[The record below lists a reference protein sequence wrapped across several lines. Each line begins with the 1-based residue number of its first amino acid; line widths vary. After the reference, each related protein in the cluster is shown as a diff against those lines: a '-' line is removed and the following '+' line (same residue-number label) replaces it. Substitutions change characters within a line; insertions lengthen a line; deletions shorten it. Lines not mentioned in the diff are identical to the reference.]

1 MSIELW
7 AARLERPLTER
18 ETEAMLPLL
27 PPERQE
33 RLLRI
38 KQSEKR
44 REPLC
49 AYLILRHA
57 LWDQYR
63 WRELPPIRLTSLG
76 KPYFPDFP
84 EVHFN
89 LSHTTGAV
97 LVALSGEPVG
107 VERLCLALDIDRIT
121 ADSVCQRLAD
131 AYRYERRGI
140 RLVRLDNSYQLCSA
154 PEFADCIRRAFES
167 RRPARLSQPA
177 LEVLAIIAYY
187 QPVTRAYVDQ
197 VRGVDSAYTVGLLLE
212 RELIEES
219 GRLAVPGRPIL
230 YRTTRNFL
238 RSFGL
243 SSLEELPELPAA
255 SREGEQMALELEARV
270 ARLKAEEA
278 GPEGPEP
285 AGEREP

>member
-1 MSIELW
+1 MELKEIESAIEGVLF
-7 AARLERPLTER
+7 AA
-18 ETEAMLPLL
+18 
-27 PPERQE
+27 
-33 RLLRI
+33 
-38 KQSEKR
+38 
-44 REPLC
+44 
-49 AYLILRHA
+49 
-57 LWDQYR
+57 
-63 WRELPPIRLTSLG
+63 
-76 KPYFPDFP
+76 
-84 EVHFN
+84 
-89 LSHTTGAV
+89 
-97 LVALSGEPVG
+97 GEPVG

-197 VRGVDSAYTVGLLLE
+197 IRGVDSAYTVGLLLE
-212 RELIEES
+212 RELIEEC

-230 YRTTRNFL
+230 YRTTKNFL

-243 SSLEELPELPAA
+243 SSLEELPELPDA
-255 SREGEQMALELEARV
+255 SQESGQLTLELEAAV
-270 ARLKAEEA
+270 ARLRAEESGQTVQEDGA
-278 GPEGPEP
+278 AHP
-285 AGEREP
+285 AQEETE

>member
-57 LWDQYR
+57 LWEQYR

-76 KPYFPDFP
+76 KPDFPDFP

-107 VERLCLALDIDRIT
+107 VDIEHIRPVSERAMR
-121 ADSVCQRLAD
+121 RLAD
-131 AYRYERRGI
+131 VTTE
-140 RLVRLDNSYQLCSA
+140 
-154 PEFADCIRRAFES
+154 RAFFQS
-167 RRPARLSQPA
+167 WVRR
-177 LEVLAIIAYY
+177 
-187 QPVTRAYVDQ
+187 
-197 VRGVDSAYTVGLLLE
+197 
-212 RELIEES
+212 
-219 GRLAVPGRPIL
+219 
-230 YRTTRNFL
+230 
-238 RSFGL
+238 
-243 SSLEELPELPAA
+243 
-255 SREGEQMALELEARV
+255 EARV
-270 ARLKAEEA
+270 KRTGSGIVTMMRTEA
-278 GPEGPEP
+278 PLNRGEFYYEVDAFHGYAAGVAAGQPEP
-285 AGEREP
+285 PQPVHRLMLDQLL

>member
-107 VERLCLALDIDRIT
+107 VDIEHIRPVSERAMR
-121 ADSVCQRLAD
+121 RLAD
-131 AYRYERRGI
+131 VTTERAFFQSWVRREARGQAQRRRRGDHAGVGDPAPAWGAI
-140 RLVRLDNSYQLCSA
+140 LFSGHLSGLCGGSGH
-154 PEFADCIRRAFES
+154 PDGG
-167 RRPARLSQPA
+167 PPG
-177 LEVLAIIAYY
+177 
-187 QPVTRAYVDQ
+187 Q
-197 VRGVDSAYTVGLLLE
+197 VRKY
-212 RELIEES
+212 
-219 GRLAVPGRPIL
+219 
-230 YRTTRNFL
+230 
-238 RSFGL
+238 
-243 SSLEELPELPAA
+243 SLDEMM
-255 SREGEQMALELEARV
+255 G
-270 ARLKAEEA
+270 
-278 GPEGPEP
+278 
-285 AGEREP
+285 

>member
-57 LWDQYR
+57 LWEQYR

-107 VERLCLALDIDRIT
+107 VDIEHIRPVSERAMR
-121 ADSVCQRLAD
+121 RLAD
-131 AYRYERRGI
+131 VTTERAFFQSWVRREALARCEITPCLRFWYNSGGEKRRRGTAPPSPGRFI
-140 RLVRLDNSYQLCSA
+140 RSSAKAAAPPHPSA
-154 PEFADCIRRAFES
+154 PQS
-167 RRPARLSQPA
+167 
-177 LEVLAIIAYY
+177 
-187 QPVTRAYVDQ
+187 
-197 VRGVDSAYTVGLLLE
+197 
-212 RELIEES
+212 S
-219 GRLAVPGRPIL
+219 G
-230 YRTTRNFL
+230 
-238 RSFGL
+238 
-243 SSLEELPELPAA
+243 
-255 SREGEQMALELEARV
+255 
-270 ARLKAEEA
+270 
-278 GPEGPEP
+278 
-285 AGEREP
+285 

>member
-57 LWDQYR
+57 LWEQYR

-107 VERLCLALDIDRIT
+107 VDI
-121 ADSVCQRLAD
+121 
-131 AYRYERRGI
+131 E
-140 RLVRLDNSYQLCSA
+140 
-154 PEFADCIRRAFES
+154 
-167 RRPARLSQPA
+167 LS
-177 LEVLAIIAYY
+177 
-187 QPVTRAYVDQ
+187 
-197 VRGVDSAYTVGLLLE
+197 
-212 RELIEES
+212 LIH
-219 GRLAVPGRPIL
+219 I
-230 YRTTRNFL
+230 
-238 RSFGL
+238 
-243 SSLEELPELPAA
+243 
-255 SREGEQMALELEARV
+255 
-270 ARLKAEEA
+270 
-278 GPEGPEP
+278 
-285 AGEREP
+285 

>member
-1 MSIELW
+1 MELKEIESAIEGVLF
-7 AARLERPLTER
+7 AA
-18 ETEAMLPLL
+18 
-27 PPERQE
+27 
-33 RLLRI
+33 
-38 KQSEKR
+38 
-44 REPLC
+44 
-49 AYLILRHA
+49 
-57 LWDQYR
+57 
-63 WRELPPIRLTSLG
+63 
-76 KPYFPDFP
+76 
-84 EVHFN
+84 
-89 LSHTTGAV
+89 
-97 LVALSGEPVG
+97 GEPVG

-140 RLVRLDNSYQLCSA
+140 RLVRLDTSYQLCSA
-154 PEFADCIRRAFES
+154 PEFAPYIRKTLENRK
-167 RRPARLSQPA
+167 PARLSQPA
-177 LEVLAIIAYY
+177 LEVLAVIAYY

>member
-57 LWDQYR
+57 LWEQYR

-107 VERLCLALDIDRIT
+107 VERLCLGLEVDRAT
-121 ADSVCQRLAD
+121 MDAVAQRLMD
-131 AYRYERRGI
+131 RYSYERRGI
-140 RLVRLDNSYQLCSA
+140 RLVRLDTSYQLCSA
-154 PEFADCIRRAFES
+154 PEFAPYIRKTLENRK
-167 RRPARLSQPA
+167 PARLSQPA
-177 LEVLAIIAYY
+177 LEVLAVIAYY

-197 VRGVDSAYTVGLLLE
+197 IRGVDSAYTVGLLLD
-212 RELIEES
+212 RHLIEEC
-219 GRLAVPGRPIL
+219 GRLQVPGRPRL
-230 YRTTRNFL
+230 YRTTKAFL
-238 RSFGL
+238 RAFHL
-243 SSLEELPELPAA
+243 NSLDDLPEIP
-255 SREGEQMALELEARV
+255 GLEADGQL
-270 ARLKAEEA
+270 RLDDDGAVQESEQ
-278 GPEGPEP
+278 
-285 AGEREP
+285 